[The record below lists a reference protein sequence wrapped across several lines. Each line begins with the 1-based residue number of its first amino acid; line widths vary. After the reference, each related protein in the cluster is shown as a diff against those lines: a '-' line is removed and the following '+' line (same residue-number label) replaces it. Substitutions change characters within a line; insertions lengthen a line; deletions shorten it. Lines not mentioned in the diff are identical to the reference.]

1 MKRIL
6 VLPMILGLML
16 SLTGCRSD
24 EGESRVPE
32 SALPVTAS
40 ETTSN
45 VIESNNPEPSQI
57 QGTELQH
64 SEPVMTEA
72 LDIPPD
78 ADTPVST
85 SKEKSVNAGTSDVAV
100 PQLETVPEEDDVEED
115 TGDFG
120 ELFS

>member
-6 VLPMILGLML
+6 VLPIILGLTL
-16 SLTGCRSD
+16 ILTGCRSD
-24 EGESRVPE
+24 EGES
-32 SALPVTAS
+32 SAPGSTLPVTAS
-40 ETTSN
+40 ETASN

-57 QGTELQH
+57 QETEPQH

-72 LDIPPD
+72 QDTPPD
-78 ADTPVST
+78 ADPPVST
-85 SKEKSVNAGTSDVAV
+85 SKEKSVNAGASDAAV
-100 PQLETVPEEDDVEED
+100 PQLETDPEEDDVEED

>member
-24 EGESRVPE
+24 GGERSVPE

-57 QGTELQH
+57 RKTEPQH

-72 LDIPPD
+72 QDTPPD

-85 SKEKSVNAGTSDVAV
+85 SKEKSVNAGASDV
-100 PQLETVPEEDDVEED
+100 PNWKP
-115 TGDFG
+115 
-120 ELFS
+120 SPRRKM